1 MFAHRLFP
9 WIAQCGT
16 VVRNDRY
23 VIGYASGNFGKAI
36 LLGSV
41 DVTLLFLLTD
51 IIGIAPGRV
60 SQLMVLV
67 LVGDLVFDLVAGLIA
82 DKAERHGIGYSRL
95 IAVFALP
102 CALAFFAIYSLPF
115 FRITE
120 LAVVAAHILF
130 LRCAFAI
137 IDVPHNSLLARVT
150 SDSHTRGRASGY
162 RTIFSSAASV
172 SVACVIT
179 PLVHTAAG
187 TAAPVR
193 MAWLGAVGGLLFCAA
208 LLLAAWSSK
217 PAHFPAQPRP
227 GPSSPPALFPAP
239 DRLFAAMAAIALIT
253 GFATPMFTKTLLY
266 LCTYVLKSPEFAG
279 QVLLTLA
286 LSQMLGAV
294 FWITLVRRRDKSTL
308 LAMSHGVAA
317 VGIILFAAT
326 GENQTALFACTV
338 LIGIGFAGV
347 FMLPWGILAD
357 IIDFSEF
364 RHRERRETVSF
375 AVMLVLLKG
384 GGAAALA
391 TIGWTLG
398 TLGYVPGAVQPHSVV
413 LGMKALAF
421 GVPAVGS
428 GIAIL
433 VLRRLDIG
441 HELHARVRTVNRRR
455 RDRAEY
461 RWPIEERSG
470 LRQIVDRKQ
479 AI

>member
-9 WIAQCGT
+9 WIAQCSK

-36 LLGSV
+36 LLGSF

-67 LVGDLVFDLVAGLIA
+67 LAGDLVFDLAAGLIA
-82 DKAERHGIGYSRL
+82 GKAERHGVGYRRL
-95 IAVFALP
+95 ITLCALP
-102 CALAFFAIYSLPF
+102 CALAFCAIYCLPL

-120 LAVVAAHILF
+120 LAAVAAHILF
-130 LRCAFAI
+130 LRCVFAI

-172 SVACVIT
+172 SVACVIG
-179 PLVHTAAG
+179 PLVHAA
-187 TAAPVR
+187 AESAVPVR
-193 MAWLGAVGGLLFCAA
+193 MAWLGAAGGLLFCGT

-217 PAHFPAQPRP
+217 PAHFPAQPPP
-227 GPSSPPALFPAP
+227 GPPSPPTLFPAP
-239 DRLFAAMAAIALIT
+239 DRLFAAMAAVALIT
-253 GFATPMFTKTLLY
+253 GFAAPMFTKTLLY
-266 LCTYVLKSPEFAG
+266 LCTYVLKKPEFAG
-279 QVLLTLA
+279 RVLLTLA
-286 LSQMLGAV
+286 LSQMLGAL
-294 FWITLVRRRDKSTL
+294 FWIALVRRRDKSTL

-317 VGIILFAAT
+317 AGILLFAAA
-326 GENQTALFACTV
+326 GENQSALLACTV
-338 LIGIGFAGV
+338 LIGIGYAGV

-375 AVMLVLLKG
+375 ALILVLLKG

-398 TLGYVPGAVQPHSVV
+398 TLGYAPGMEQPRLVV

-421 GVPAVGS
+421 GVPAAGS

-441 HELHARVRTVNRRR
+441 HERHARVRKVNRRR
-455 RDRAEY
+455 HDGAARCVEG
-461 RWPIEERSG
+461 SG
-470 LRQIVDRKQ
+470 
-479 AI
+479 

>member
-1 MFAHRLFP
+1 MFAHRIFP
-9 WIAQCGT
+9 WIAQCST

-67 LVGDLVFDLVAGLIA
+67 LAGDLVFDLVAGLIA

-102 CALAFFAIYSLPF
+102 CALAFCGIYSLPF

-120 LAVVAAHILF
+120 LAVVAAHILL

-150 SDSHTRGRASGY
+150 TDSHTRGRASGY

-179 PLVHTAAG
+179 PLMHTAAG

-193 MAWLGAVGGLLFCAA
+193 MAWLGALGGLLFCGA

-217 PAHFPAQPRP
+217 PAHFPEQPRP
-227 GPSSPPALFPAP
+227 GPSSPPTLFPAP

-279 QVLLTLA
+279 QVLLVLA

-294 FWITLVRRRDKSTL
+294 FWIILVRRRDKSTL

-317 VGIILFAAT
+317 VGIILFAAS

-375 AVMLVLLKG
+375 AVILVLLKG

-398 TLGYVPGAVQPHSVV
+398 TLGYVPGVVQPHSVL

-421 GVPAVGS
+421 GIPAVGS
-428 GIAIL
+428 AIAIL
-433 VLRRLDIG
+433 ILRRLDIG
-441 HELHARVRTVNRRR
+441 HELHARVRKVNRRR
-455 RDRAEY
+455 RDRTEH
-461 RWPIEERSG
+461 RWPIGERSG
-470 LRQIVDRKQ
+470 RRQIEDSCPT
-479 AI
+479 